1 MSAMVQTPEKQSITP
16 ETQIAKV
23 LLALGVLG

>member
-1 MSAMVQTPEKQSITP
+1 MSAMVQTPENQSITP

-23 LLALGVLG
+23 LRALGVLG